1 MDFPA
6 LWTIKISRIEPDK
19 QNSPGPAECKDQF
32 RRLLMHGFTFDGGV
46 LMSWKGEEARTC
58 REGILL
64 LLTLVLSACS
74 NAPSVPVLGAYF
86 PDWLFCILSA
96 VLLAFLLHA
105 LLARSGFGAWL
116 APPALTYPVLTVLFA
131 LSTWLLFF
139 QS

>member
-1 MDFPA
+1 M
-6 LWTIKISRIEPDK
+6 SR
-19 QNSPGPAECKDQF
+19 
-32 RRLLMHGFTFDGGV
+32 
-46 LMSWKGEEARTC
+46 KGEEVRTC

-96 VLLAFLLHA
+96 VLLAFVLHA
-105 LLARSGFGAWL
+105 LLTRSGVGAWL
-116 APPALTYPVLTVLFA
+116 APSALTYPVLTVLFA
-131 LSTWLLFF
+131 LCTWLLFF